1 MAFLVKPA
9 SWIAGSPVSIC
20 MADTSMNP
28 ATDGKTPHYMI
39 RLAFRGRTDTASG
52 LGYMFPAAYF
62 STGEHAERFGM
73 CLWATR
79 HRNVV
84 ALHVF
89 PPVSG
94 RALAPD
100 GWSIAEPIHID
111 CGDAAGRR
119 VPAIVVAPGGLMWL
133 QEASHR
139 VRNVLR
145 VGVRRAGV

>member
-1 MAFLVKPA
+1 
-9 SWIAGSPVSIC
+9 
-20 MADTSMNP
+20 MADTPMNL
-28 ATDGKTPHYMI
+28 ATDTKTPHYMV
-39 RLAFRGRTDTASG
+39 RLAFRVRSDTDSD

-62 STGEHAERFGM
+62 ATGEHAERFGM

-94 RALAPD
+94 RSLAPD
-100 GWSIAEPIHID
+100 GWSIAEPVHVD
-111 CGDAAGRR
+111 CGALLRRR
-119 VPAIVVAPGGLMWL
+119 VPAIVVAPGGAMWL

-139 VRNVLR
+139 VRAMLR
-145 VGVRRAGV
+145 VGARRGGG